1 MARNFSYRTANTN
14 GLSNMIPDSHRRLLE
29 AKAKK
34 LGATSAIIVPAKDIV
49 VEDRTVLK
57 CIFGCNG
64 WGSRVCPP
72 YVPTVD
78 EFREMLREYRW
89 ALLVD
94 WKSDNIIAK
103 EISENF
109 VEYGSRPPSDPEA
122 KKAFKKVQAMV
133 LRERKERIQPGS
145 LELEKLA
152 WKLGYN
158 IALATFP
165 GMCAWCANEDYSFVN
180 CAKDSKEG
188 CHHPA
193 VRRPCMMGVGIRLD
207 KTLEKL
213 KLGLVK
219 FPLDGEVPK
228 QYTLILI
235 E

>member
-1 MARNFSYRTANTN
+1 MVFR
-14 GLSNMIPDSHRRLLE
+14 MIPDSHLKQLE
-29 AKAKK
+29 KKAKE
-34 LGATSAIIVPAKDIV
+34 LGANSALIIPAKDIV
-49 VEDRTVLK
+49 VESRTILK

-72 YVPTVD
+72 YVPTVG
-78 EFREMLREYRW
+78 EFGEMLKEYRW

-94 WKSDNIIAK
+94 WKSENALAR

-109 VEYGSRPPSDPEA
+109 VKYGSRPPSDPEA
-122 KKAFKKVQAMV
+122 RKAFRRSKAML

-158 IALATFP
+158 VALATFP
-165 GMCAWCANEDYSFVN
+165 GMCAWCANEDYSAVD
-180 CAKDSKEG
+180 CARDGMEG

-193 VRRPCMMGVGIRLD
+193 LRRPCIMGVGIRLD
-207 KTLEKL
+207 KTLQKL
-213 KLGLVK
+213 DIELKK
-219 FPLDGEVPK
+219 FPLDGEIPK